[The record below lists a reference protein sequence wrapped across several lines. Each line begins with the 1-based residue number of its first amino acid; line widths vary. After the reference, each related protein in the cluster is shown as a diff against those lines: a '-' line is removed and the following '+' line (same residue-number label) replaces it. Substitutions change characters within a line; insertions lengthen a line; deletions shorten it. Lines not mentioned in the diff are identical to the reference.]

1 MTDLH
6 LALFGLGAF
15 IILLVVLINWWQ
27 ERKIRK
33 EAAERFAPVETDVL
47 LQDEPEPVVRRVN
60 ITDKVKSITQ
70 EEANVEGALS
80 DKVGENTTSLKR
92 EPTLSSLP
100 DIQDDAPNLS
110 SQAAPD
116 EESENQTLSS
126 IDTPVD
132 SRLYDNAQFDLD
144 QPITLQDKASEE
156 EQAFVMSENEA
167 EAAMQQAFEEEIQQ
181 DIQAMQVSSTDV
193 QTANVEGEEQELTLP
208 QPLDLNIDLVG
219 LLHKPKSKHQ
229 DEIRTFLHALTDADK
244 TIHLFAQLPN
254 GDWQLVTRDDV
265 PSEYRLLAAA
275 IQLADRSGFVS
286 KAMLDHFQS
295 QVEQLSKLLL
305 AHLEWL
311 GDPDP
316 WRYAGQLDQFCIDVD
331 KLVGFHIVHGNH
343 GPFTG
348 TKFRGLAEAN
358 GLVLNDDG
366 RFYRYSDDQQSL
378 FSIENHDSLPFNP
391 EMLRSSVIRGV
402 AFKLDIPRVKNCPD
416 VFNQMALIGQ
426 HMANHLNAILHDDNK
441 RPVAEPQ
448 FDIVRQQLKVI
459 HSKMV
464 ARGVVP
470 GSPTALRLFN

>member
-6 LALFGLGAF
+6 LALFGLGAL
-15 IILLVVLINWWQ
+15 IILVVVTMNWWQ

-33 EAAERFAPVETDVL
+33 EAAARFAPVEADVL
-47 LQDEPEPVVRRVN
+47 LDDEPEPVVRRV
-60 ITDKVKSITQ
+60 S
-70 EEANVEGALS
+70 ANAKTEHIHQDEVHANDSLS
-80 DKVGENTTSLKR
+80 DSVSENASSLKR

-100 DIQDDAPNLS
+100 DIQDEAPKLS
-110 SQAAPD
+110 SEEVLYHESDAETQA
-116 EESENQTLSS
+116 E

-132 SRLYDNAQFDLD
+132 TRLYDNAQFDLD
-144 QPITLQDKASEE
+144 QPITLHDSSSQEE
-156 EQAFVMSENEA
+156 HAYVMSENEA
-167 EAAMQQAFEEEIQQ
+167 EAAIQQAFEEEIQQ
-181 DIQAMQVSSTDV
+181 DIQAIQSSTSNIE
-193 QTANVEGEEQELTLP
+193 TAKVEDEVNDLTLP
-208 QPLDLNIDLVG
+208 QPLDLIIDLVG
-219 LLHKPKSKHQ
+219 LLHKPKSQQ
-229 DEIRTFLHALTDADK
+229 DGVIRQFLQALTDADK
-244 TIHLFAQLPN
+244 TIHLYAQLPS
-254 GDWQLVTRDDV
+254 GDWQLVTRDAV
-265 PSEYRLLAAA
+265 PTEYRLLAAGL
-275 IQLADRSGFVS
+275 QLADRSGFVS
-286 KAMLDHFQS
+286 KTMLDLFQS
-295 QVEQLSKLLL
+295 QVEQLSKQLT

-331 KLVGFHIVHGNH
+331 KLVGFHVVHGNQ

-358 GLVLNDDG
+358 GLLLKEDG
-366 RFYRYSDDQQSL
+366 RFYRYSDEQQSL

-391 EMLRSSVIRGV
+391 EMLRTSVIRGV
-402 AFKLDIPRVKNCPD
+402 AFKLDIPRVKNCPE
-416 VFNQMALIGQ
+416 VFNQMVMIGQ
-426 HMANHLNAILHDDNK
+426 HMASHLNAILHDDNK